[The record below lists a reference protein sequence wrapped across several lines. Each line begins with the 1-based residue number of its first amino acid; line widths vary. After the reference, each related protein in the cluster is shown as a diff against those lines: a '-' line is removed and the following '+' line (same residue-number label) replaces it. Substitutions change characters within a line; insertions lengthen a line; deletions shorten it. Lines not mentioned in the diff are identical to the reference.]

1 LDQTVFFLNIQ
12 PSDWRKLSPFEIVF
26 CTKPNLPLDFQVRF
40 DKGEPSMDSDLD
52 SNMDNHLINRFNLS
66 KQVSSALSSAYQ
78 MHTNSRLQKLAL
90 PFSINQLVWK
100 RNHTAKGLDFKFIG
114 PYKVI
119 EISLNS
125 ALLEHSTTKELTRS
139 SCKDMNP
146 ASDLREEC
154 KEVRPER
161 SDAAVNCKPIILI
174 FLVKNAIFRKNAR
187 KCNSIHFSKILPKI
201 KAFLYLASW
210 VDTSLT
216 SKCDDLC

>member
-1 LDQTVFFLNIQ
+1 
-12 PSDWRKLSPFEIVF
+12 
-26 CTKPNLPLDFQVRF
+26 VRF
-40 DKGEPSMDSDLD
+40 DKGETFEPSMDSDLD
-52 SNMDNHLINRFNLS
+52 SNMENNLINRFNLS

-100 RNHTAKGLDFKFIG
+100 RNHTAKGLDFKLIG

-161 SDAAVNCKPIILI
+161 SDAAVNCKPII

-187 KCNSIHFSKILPKI
+187 KCNSMHFSKILSKI
-201 KAFLYLASW
+201 KAFL
-210 VDTSLT
+210 
-216 SKCDDLC
+216 